1 MNQFGAASLL
11 LAVILLFPPCVP
23 AQVTLSFDNDLE
35 GFTATTGGIEHAA
48 QGGGRI
54 MMTSK
59 NGWGGNTG
67 ELRLQDNQPFRAEFE
82 RALPNDGTLSFD
94 VTILAPDYDPA
105 DAPQWFEFVL
115 NANSELDGWGVG
127 VIVSPGF
134 DFSTLQADGSQTR
147 TISFQLAHF
156 NSYQNLPASNWANIH
171 IGTNTDPNIVGNGD
185 PGGNV
190 IVTYIDNF
198 RIDGTP
204 LPPGVVLTFDSDTE
218 GFIAQGA
225 GASVE
230 QSPLGGGGMKI
241 TGPGGYLINAAV
253 LDLPTGTDLGNEFET
268 ALLNGGYLC
277 FDVSIYQNDQIFV
290 DPAVDS
296 SPNWFELIV
305 STNTDNGN
313 DTNVIRDGIY
323 SLSGHEWP
331 FTSDPVTFPVRLPI
345 SGTVQADSDNIIHG
359 SPGSASPQI
368 LIGLNN
374 EGSVIQSTSVHLD
387 NFAIR
392 ALTPLVRPKIEEI
405 LHTEGE
411 VILTW
416 SDEIEG
422 ATYMVQ
428 WSETMFPTEWTTL
441 VTRWPGKTFQDVS
454 FLLGPTGF
462 YRVIRE

>member
-1 MNQFGAASLL
+1 
-11 LAVILLFPPCVP
+11 
-23 AQVTLSFDNDLE
+23 
-35 GFTATTGGIEHAA
+35 
-48 QGGGRI
+48 
-54 MMTSK
+54 
-59 NGWGGNTG
+59 
-67 ELRLQDNQPFRAEFE
+67 
-82 RALPNDGTLSFD
+82 
-94 VTILAPDYDPA
+94 
-105 DAPQWFEFVL
+105 
-115 NANSELDGWGVG
+115 
-127 VIVSPGF
+127 
-134 DFSTLQADGSQTR
+134 
-147 TISFQLAHF
+147 
-156 NSYQNLPASNWANIH
+156 
-171 IGTNTDPNIVGNGD
+171 
-185 PGGNV
+185 
-190 IVTYIDNF
+190 
-198 RIDGTP
+198 
-204 LPPGVVLTFDSDTE
+204 
-218 GFIAQGA
+218 
-225 GASVE
+225 
-230 QSPLGGGGMKI
+230 MKI

-331 FTSDPVTFPVRLPI
+331 LTSDPVTFPVRLPI
-345 SGTVQADSDNIIHG
+345 SGTVRADSDNIIHG

-392 ALTPLVRPKIEEI
+392 ALTSLVSPKIEEI

-411 VILTW
+411 VTLTW

-441 VTRWPGKTFQDVS
+441 ATRWPGKTFQDVS
-454 FLLGPTGF
+454 FLLGSTGF
-462 YRVIRE
+462 YRIIRE